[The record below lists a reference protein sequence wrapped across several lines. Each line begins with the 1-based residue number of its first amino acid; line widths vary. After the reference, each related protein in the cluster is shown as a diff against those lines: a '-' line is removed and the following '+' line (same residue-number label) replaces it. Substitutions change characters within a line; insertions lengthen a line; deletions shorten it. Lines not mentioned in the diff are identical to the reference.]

1 MMTKNYEEEMA
12 LNQIKIEKIIIKLIK
27 QTFKK

>member
-27 QTFKK
+27 QTF

>member
-12 LNQIKIEKIIIKLIK
+12 PNQIKIEKIIIKLIK
-27 QTFKK
+27 QTF

>member
-27 QTFKK
+27 KTF